1 TTRHRQSSM
10 RIMPLRTKPYA
21 DTIYDTDR
29 QSHFVIAGLFI
40 EKRIPKAQREKIPVI
55 ADGKN
60 TVAVYGIGTDERYIP
75 QNGDEIYAIE
85 INKGCWE
92 NEK

>member
-1 TTRHRQSSM
+1 MISCG
-10 RIMPLRTKPYA
+10 RIQDGLVLRSRAVGDEIKLPKRPTK
-21 DTIYDTDR
+21 
-29 QSHFVIAGLFI
+29 SLKKLFI

-55 ADGKN
+55 ADGEK